1 MKEKGGKELLEERS
15 QAILG
20 GVVGLVLALGAY
32 DLMSIS
38 VAKWSQL
45 LIFLVFSFCTL
56 AFILFM
62 WYIGSEALDI
72 VPQDGQLFGLNIVLV
87 VLLATLPFSA
97 RLSLYSDVR
106 ELGATFLIFNVG
118 VVYALTAVINFLA
131 LQKPESR
138 LVPRSVYADMR
149 AYMFGLPAG
158 ALTAFLFLFAPQ
170 EEVGGPFVGL
180 GISLRAF
187 GLFPAW
193 GVFFLVIIVATVFI
207 RRRTPASADGAPETQ
222 EMGGVFHSKTRTVN
236 NTLFEAALG
245 LSAFSLTDLP
255 VSTMADL
262 IPPLAHFGFLFLLII
277 VFWVGFYRVYA
288 AIPVWN
294 EWIDFL
300 TTWVPLLV
308 IFAPPIFR
316 MAVLP
321 NPETRELGSVI
332 FPVFMAVLAL
342 ANAAVYLYASRLR
355 GRDETIPL
363 GVVREF
369 RWWAAG
375 SLLLAP
381 LFLASLLIPFDV
393 TALWHI
399 PLRVVA
405 WWMLLVF
412 FIVVTRLENWCSNST
427 NVAIL

>member
-1 MKEKGGKELLEERS
+1 VVKEEDGKELLEERS

-38 VAKWSQL
+38 VVKWSQL
-45 LIFLVFSFCTL
+45 FMFLGFSFATL
-56 AFILFM
+56 VFILFM

-87 VLLATLPFSA
+87 VLLAILPFST
-97 RLSLYSDVR
+97 RLSLYSDAR
-106 ELGATFLIFNVG
+106 ELGAKFLVLNMGVIFT
-118 VVYALTAVINFLA
+118 LTAVINFLV
-131 LQKPESR
+131 LRKPESK
-138 LVPRSVYADMR
+138 LVPRSVYADMQ

-158 ALTAFLFLFAPQ
+158 ALTAFLFLLAPLD
-170 EEVGGPFVGL
+170 EVGGPFVDL
-180 GISLRAF
+180 GISQRAF
-187 GLFPAW
+187 GLFSAW

-222 EMGGVFHSKTRTVN
+222 EMGGVFHLKTRTVN

-277 VFWVGFYRVYA
+277 VFWIGFYRVYA

-294 EWIDFL
+294 EWVDFL
-300 TTWVPLLV
+300 TTWVPMLV

-316 MAVLP
+316 LAVLP
-321 NPETRELGSVI
+321 NPETRELGSAI
-332 FPVFMAVLAL
+332 FPVFTAVLAL
-342 ANAAVYLYASRLR
+342 ANAAVYLYAYRLL
-355 GRDETIPL
+355 GRDVTVPL

-375 SLLLAP
+375 SLLMAP

-393 TALWHI
+393 TALWYI

-405 WWMLLVF
+405 WWISLLF
-412 FIVVTRLENWCSNST
+412 FVVVIRVASRST
-427 NVAIL
+427 SSA

>member
-1 MKEKGGKELLEERS
+1 MKEEDGKELLEERS

-38 VAKWSQL
+38 VVKWSQL
-45 LIFLVFSFCTL
+45 FMFLVFSFVTL

-72 VPQDGQLFGLNIVLV
+72 APQDGQLFGLNIVLV
-87 VLLATLPFSA
+87 VLLAILPFST
-97 RLSLYSDVR
+97 RLSLYSDAR
-106 ELGATFLIFNVG
+106 ELGAKFLVLNMGVIFT
-118 VVYALTAVINFLA
+118 LTAVINFLV
-131 LQKPESR
+131 LRKPESK
-138 LVPRSVYADMR
+138 LVPRSVYADMQT
-149 AYMFGLPAG
+149 YMFGLPAG
-158 ALTAFLFLFAPQ
+158 ALTAFLFLLAPLD
-170 EEVGGPFVGL
+170 EVGGPFVDL
-180 GISLRAF
+180 GISQRAL
-187 GLFPAW
+187 GLFSSW

-245 LSAFSLTDLP
+245 LSAFSLTDIP
-255 VSTMADL
+255 VSTVADL

-277 VFWVGFYRVYA
+277 VFWIGFYRVYA

-294 EWIDFL
+294 EWVDFL
-300 TTWVPLLV
+300 TTWVPMLV

-316 MAVLP
+316 LAVLP

-332 FPVFMAVLAL
+332 FPVFTAVLAL
-342 ANAAVYLYASRLR
+342 ANAAVYLYASRLL
-355 GRDETIPL
+355 GRDVTIPR

-369 RWWAAG
+369 RCWATG

-405 WWMLLVF
+405 WWIFLVF
-412 FIVVTRLENWCSNST
+412 FIVVMR
-427 NVAIL
+427 VASRSKSSA

>member
-1 MKEKGGKELLEERS
+1 MKEEGGKEFLEERS

-38 VAKWSQL
+38 VVKWSQL
-45 LIFLVFSFCTL
+45 FMLLGFSFVTL

-87 VLLATLPFSA
+87 VFLAILPFST
-97 RLSLYSDVR
+97 RLSLHSDAR
-106 ELGATFLIFNVG
+106 ELGAKFLVLNMGVIF
-118 VVYALTAVINFLA
+118 ALTAVINFLV
-131 LQKPESR
+131 LRKPESR
-138 LVPRSVYADMR
+138 LVPKGVYADMQ

-158 ALTAFLFLFAPQ
+158 ALTAFLFLLAPLD
-170 EEVGGPFVGL
+170 EVGGPFVDL
-180 GISLRAF
+180 GISQRAF
-187 GLFPAW
+187 GLFSAW

-222 EMGGVFHSKTRTVN
+222 EIGGVFHSKTRTVN

-277 VFWVGFYRVYA
+277 VFWIGFYRVYA

-294 EWIDFL
+294 EWVDFL
-300 TTWVPLLV
+300 TTLVPLLV

-316 MAVLP
+316 LAVLP
-321 NPETRELGSVI
+321 NPEARELGSAI
-332 FPVFMAVLAL
+332 FPVFTAVLAL

-355 GRDETIPL
+355 GRDVTVPL
-363 GVVREF
+363 GVVREL
-369 RWWAAG
+369 RWWTAG

-405 WWMLLVF
+405 WWISLLF
-412 FIVVTRLENWCSNST
+412 FVVVMR
-427 NVAIL
+427 VASRSISSA

>member
-1 MKEKGGKELLEERS
+1 VKEEGEKELLEERS

-38 VAKWSQL
+38 VVKWSQL
-45 LIFLVFSFCTL
+45 LIFLGFSSATL
-56 AFILFM
+56 VFILFM

-72 VPQDGQLFGLNIVLV
+72 VPQDGQLFGLNIILV

-97 RLSLYSDVR
+97 RLSLFSDVR
-106 ELGATFLIFNVG
+106 ELGATFLVLNVG
-118 VVYALTAVINFLA
+118 VVFSLTAVINFLA
-131 LQKPESR
+131 LRKPESR
-138 LVPRSVYADMR
+138 LVPRSVYADMQ

-158 ALTAFLFLFAPQ
+158 ALTAFLFLFAPLE

-180 GISLRAF
+180 GISQRAL
-187 GLFPAW
+187 GLFSAW
-193 GVFFLVIIVATVFI
+193 GVFFLVIIVATALI
-207 RRRTPASADGAPETQ
+207 RMRMPASVDEAPETQ
-222 EMGGVFHSKTRTVN
+222 EMEGVFHSKTRTVN
-236 NTLFEAALG
+236 NTLFEAAIG
-245 LSAFSLTDLP
+245 LSAFSLTDIP
-255 VSTMADL
+255 VSTVADL

-277 VFWVGFYRVYA
+277 VFWIGFYRVYA

-294 EWIDFL
+294 EWVDFL
-300 TTWVPLLV
+300 TTWVPMLV

-316 MAVLP
+316 LAVLP
-321 NPETRELGSVI
+321 NPETKELGSAI
-332 FPVFMAVLAL
+332 FPVFTAALAL
-342 ANAAVYLYASRLR
+342 ANAAVYLYASRLL
-355 GRDETIPL
+355 GRDVTIPR

-369 RWWAAG
+369 RWWAVG

-405 WWMLLVF
+405 WWISLVF
-412 FIVVTRLENWCSNST
+412 FVVVMR
-427 NVAIL
+427 VASRPTSSA